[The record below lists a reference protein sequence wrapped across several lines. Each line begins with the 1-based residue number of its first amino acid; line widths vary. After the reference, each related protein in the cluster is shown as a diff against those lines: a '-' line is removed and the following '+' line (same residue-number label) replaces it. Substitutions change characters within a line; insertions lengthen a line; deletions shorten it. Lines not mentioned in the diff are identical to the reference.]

1 MENTYKHGTYGY
13 LGETQAKSAAQSGT
27 IAAYVGTA
35 PVNLVRDYKAKG
47 IVNAPVR
54 LTNYTQAQRVIGYSP
69 SWNQFTLCEAVS
81 MHLNNRLGNCGP
93 IYVVNV
99 LDPDIHRKTQKETRT
114 LTFTNGRAEFLS
126 DDIILDTFA
135 IEDKAEGIDY
145 NLSYN
150 FTKGS
155 VIVTLTNSSEE
166 TINTS
171 YFAVDSSKI
180 QEADIVGGVTSDGKY
195 SGIAAINLLYMRE
208 FQVATLLG
216 APGWSHLPAVYKAL
230 VSLANG
236 VNRKWLSFVVAD
248 ISVADTDTIAKAIA
262 WRNANGYTSRN
273 SKVCWPMGK
282 DAEGNVFHVST
293 SVIWQFQRTDAA
305 NKGIPGET
313 CSNKEVPFI
322 RQYFGEGSA
331 NQGFDQA
338 DGNELNEHG
347 ITTIVPFNSKWVI
360 WGGHTAAYEY
370 GVTSDALEIFDTN
383 IRMLSHCA
391 NSYQMEW
398 AGRIDRNMTIQ
409 LRDEILN
416 RENDKL
422 AGYVASGFLLGNPVC
437 IFDQSENSDTDLM
450 NGDFT
455 WHISATPTPQFKSGA
470 VGVSYTDDGLKA
482 YFA

>member
-13 LGETQAKSAAQSGT
+13 LGETQSKSAAQSGS

-35 PVNLVRDYKAKG
+35 PVNLVRNYKDQG

-69 SWNQFTLCEAVS
+69 AWSKYTLCEAVA
-81 MHLNNRLGNCGP
+81 MHLNNQLGNCGP

-99 LDPDIHRKTQKETRT
+99 LNPEIHRKPQKETKT
-114 LTFTNGRAEFLS
+114 LTFTNGRAEFLC

-145 NLSYN
+145 TLSYN

-155 VIVTLTNSSEE
+155 VIVTLIKPIDE

-171 YFAVDSSKI
+171 YFAIDPGKI
-180 QEADIVGGVTSDGKY
+180 QAEDIIGGITDDGEY
-195 SGIAAINLLYMRE
+195 TGIAAINLLYMRE
-208 FQVATLLG
+208 FQVAILLG
-216 APGWSHLPAVYKAL
+216 APGWSHIPSVYKAL
-230 VSLANG
+230 VNLAHG

-248 ISVADTDTIAKAIA
+248 ISVADAGTIANAIA
-262 WRNANGYTSRN
+262 WKKTNGYTSRN

-282 DAEGNVFHVST
+282 DIQGNIFHIST
-293 SVIWQFQRTDAA
+293 VVIWQFQKTDAA

-313 CSNKEVPFI
+313 CSNKAAPFI
-322 RQYFGEGSA
+322 RQFFGA
-331 NQGFDQA
+331 DPLHQGFDQA

-347 ITTIVPFNSKWVI
+347 ITTIVPFNGKWVI

-370 GVTSDALEIFDTN
+370 GVTSDTLEIFDTN
-383 IRMLSHCA
+383 IRMLTHCA
-391 NSYQMEW
+391 NSYQKEW
-398 AGRIDRNMTIQ
+398 AGRIDKNMTIQ

-437 IFDQSENSDTDLM
+437 IFDPSENSDTDLM

-470 VGVSYTDDGLKA
+470 VGVSYTDEGLKA